1 MLTSCKNE
9 DSYQDQNIEIYQNQ
23 KQDQKQD
30 SPQIGGLYEVSEKTD
45 IYAEMD
51 ESTAY
56 DKLDEGTVVKIL
68 SESENGFV
76 RVDFNGDSLYIK
88 TKYLKEI

>member
-1 MLTSCKNE
+1 
-9 DSYQDQNIEIYQNQ
+9 
-23 KQDQKQD
+23 
-30 SPQIGGLYEVSEKTD
+30 
-45 IYAEMD
+45 MD

-68 SESENGFV
+68 SESENGFI